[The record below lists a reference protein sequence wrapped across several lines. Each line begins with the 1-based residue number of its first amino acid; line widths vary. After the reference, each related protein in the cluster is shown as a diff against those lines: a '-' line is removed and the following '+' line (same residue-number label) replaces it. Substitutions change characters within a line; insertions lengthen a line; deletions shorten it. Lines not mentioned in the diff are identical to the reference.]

1 MGYRMKLR
9 AVTFDMWLTLIWDS
23 KELEE
28 YRRLRRIINFH
39 RLAKR
44 VGTSGAL
51 SEKVTFNSIRLAME
65 ELSVKVSSIYK
76 TGKDLSPETRG
87 RMLFELLGV
96 KFDRSEAERVYDE
109 AGRTLSNSGYYSRYP
124 NLNPQA
130 KPTLIALKKEF
141 PNLKIGL
148 ISNAARS
155 SVTYRRMF
163 RHFGISSYFN
173 HLTIS
178 CEVGYLKPRREIFE
192 SALRSL
198 DVSPD
203 ETLHVG
209 DLYEADVAGAASVG
223 INSLLY
229 TGLWN
234 RYAEYMNPGMRIPNG
249 FRPKNGAFAEEI
261 SNLEQT
267 VQIAKSFNRLQAC

>member
-1 MGYRMKLR
+1 MTLK

-28 YRRLRRIINFH
+28 YRQLRRIINFH
-39 RLAKR
+39 RLTKRMGAK
-44 VGTSGAL
+44 GAIG
-51 SEKVTFNSIRLAME
+51 EKITYNSIRLAME
-65 ELSVKVSSIYK
+65 ELSVRVSSIYK
-76 TGKDLSPETRG
+76 KGLDLSPETRG

-96 KFDRSEAERVYDE
+96 NFDDSDAADLYGIS
-109 AGRTLSNSGYYSRYP
+109 GRTLSNSGYYSKYP
-124 NLNPQA
+124 NLNPEA
-130 KPTLIALKKEF
+130 KPTLAALKREF

-155 SVTYRRMF
+155 ARTYRRMF
-163 RHFGISSYFN
+163 RHFGISPYFD

-178 CEVGYLKPRREIFE
+178 CEVGYLKPRKEIFE

-203 ETLHVG
+203 ETLHIG
-209 DLYEADVAGAASVG
+209 DLFAADVAGAADVG

-229 TGLWN
+229 TGLWHK
-234 RYAEYMNPGMRIPNG
+234 YAEYMNPGERIPPG
-249 FRPKNGAFAEEI
+249 FKPKNGVAAKEI
-261 SNLEQT
+261 STLQEA
-267 VQIAKSFNRLQAC
+267 VREAKSI